1 MEKKSHIPDLVIM
14 RDGEEVIVEN
24 REDIV
29 KSESKTYL
37 YKVYM
42 IDGKIVLEPIELDGL
57 NDYRF

>member
-1 MEKKSHIPDLVIM
+1 M

-42 IDGKIVLEPIELDGL
+42 IDGKIVLEPIESDGL